1 LPNICETF
9 QGILERKE
17 YRCKFQRYDEPDYIN
32 IWNVFDEWVENRDL
46 VKSSFRYHS
55 KIWRNVIEC
64 YQKVLSKPK

>member
-1 LPNICETF
+1 
-9 QGILERKE
+9 
-17 YRCKFQRYDEPDYIN
+17 
-32 IWNVFDEWVENRDL
+32 VENRDL